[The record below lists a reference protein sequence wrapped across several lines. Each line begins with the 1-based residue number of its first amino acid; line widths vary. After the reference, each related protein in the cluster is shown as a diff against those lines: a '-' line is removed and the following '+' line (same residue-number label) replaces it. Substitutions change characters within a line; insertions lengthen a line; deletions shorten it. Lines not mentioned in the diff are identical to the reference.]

1 MDDYKLIPLTRRE
14 SAMIWS
20 SIILALAVFLGAVFA
35 SGYWFGSQ
43 DLTCTPPEEI
53 HP

>member
-20 SIILALAVFLGAVFA
+20 SIILALAVFLGAVLGC
-35 SGYWFGSQ
+35 GYWLGSQ
-43 DLTCTPPEEI
+43 DRPCTPPEEI